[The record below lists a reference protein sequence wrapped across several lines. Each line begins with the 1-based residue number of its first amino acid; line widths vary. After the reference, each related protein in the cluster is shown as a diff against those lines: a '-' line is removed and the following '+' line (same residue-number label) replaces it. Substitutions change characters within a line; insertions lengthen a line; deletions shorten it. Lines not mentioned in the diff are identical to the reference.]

1 MSFSVHEFKVVR
13 EFNLG
18 QVYRV
23 CAHREEIKQ
32 PLKQREKKTMA
43 VHLTTDGRQFGYV
56 CVQQEMPMKKEEEA
70 WLLGKN
76 LPLS

>member
-32 PLKQREKKTMA
+32 PLKQREKK
-43 VHLTTDGRQFGYV
+43 L
-56 CVQQEMPMKKEEEA
+56 
-70 WLLGKN
+70 WL
-76 LPLS
+76 SI